1 MGLRFFRFF
10 YHPPSVSFSNIRKSW
25 KEMGRMEG
33 KGVAGVYD
41 TLFSIAFFEQPIP
54 FFLLF
59 FSSSLSFFSFLFSTR
74 GMFEFKSKEEGNG
87 REGGGEEDQG
97 RSKGG
102 KKMESREETCVYIVL
117 LGVLYC

>member
-59 FSSSLSFFSFLFSTR
+59 FFFFLFLIILFVS
-74 GMFEFKSKEEGNG
+74 
-87 REGGGEEDQG
+87 
-97 RSKGG
+97 
-102 KKMESREETCVYIVL
+102 L
-117 LGVLYC
+117 LY

>member
-59 FSSSLSFFSFLFSTR
+59 FFFLFLIILFVS
-74 GMFEFKSKEEGNG
+74 
-87 REGGGEEDQG
+87 
-97 RSKGG
+97 
-102 KKMESREETCVYIVL
+102 L
-117 LGVLYC
+117 LY